1 MMNMTSKHDHVPH
14 HVRPVRPDWKCRR
27 CVVMIV
33 MTTAPD
39 DDENEN
45 DDEHDDE
52 NDDVDD
58 GVVVFR
64 PNGYKFKQRV

>member
-1 MMNMTSKHDHVPH
+1 MMNMTSKHDHVLH

-45 DDEHDDE
+45 DDEHDE
-52 NDDVDD
+52 
-58 GVVVFR
+58 
-64 PNGYKFKQRV
+64 

>member
-33 MTTAPD
+33 MTTAA

-52 NDDVDD
+52 NDDADD
-58 GVVVFR
+58 GV
-64 PNGYKFKQRV
+64 

>member
-39 DDENEN
+39 VDENEN

-52 NDDVDD
+52 NDDADD

>member
-33 MTTAPD
+33 MTTAAD

-45 DDEHDDE
+45 DDEHIMNMTMLMME
-52 NDDVDD
+52 
-58 GVVVFR
+58 
-64 PNGYKFKQRV
+64 

>member
-1 MMNMTSKHDHVPH
+1 
-14 HVRPVRPDWKCRR
+14 
-27 CVVMIV
+27 MIMFV
-33 MTTAPD
+33 LLDPAMTTAPD

-52 NDDVDD
+52 NDDADD

-64 PNGYKFKQRV
+64 PNGYKFKTVPSPQPEGCGSS

>member
-52 NDDVDD
+52 NDDADD
-58 GVVVFR
+58 RVVVFR
-64 PNGYKFKQRV
+64 PNGYKFQQRV